1 MDKKKLLL
9 TLRPVGLIGI
19 GVLLAGASAMLAG
32 PTRGAAG
39 LASGGLAGGLA
50 ATPTPVPVNEVGST
64 DWITLVSII
73 IVLIVITPIL
83 IRRKSWDQ

>member
-9 TLRPVGLIGI
+9 TLRPVGMLGL
-19 GVLLAGASAMLAG
+19 GVVLAAASAMLSS

-39 LASGGLAGGLA
+39 AGALQ
-50 ATPTPVPVNEVGST
+50 ATPTPLAVSEVGST